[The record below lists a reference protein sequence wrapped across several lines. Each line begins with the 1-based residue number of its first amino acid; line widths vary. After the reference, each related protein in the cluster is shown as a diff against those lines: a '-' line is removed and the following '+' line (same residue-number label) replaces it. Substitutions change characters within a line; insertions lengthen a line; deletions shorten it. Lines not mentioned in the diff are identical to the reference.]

1 MNMHDSRISFG
12 DLSSAPKDTNNT
24 HDKEIISFPYEYY
37 CHWTPKVCLLLFQ
50 PSPLLYLFLYVVMS
64 RIYLSIVNLFLYSLG
79 FFLFLNLQ
87 LKPVSTASFANW
99 TRQAAKYFIHGE
111 LRLGRRAIPLFT
123 TLLSMRISDIIS
135 NCTVLT
141 RLSDARQLCRI
152 NLWSSSIIAD
162 NVIII
167 NPHQR
172 YNFDSSLRVTW
183 LGCSPYGRCRCL
195 MPLRK
200 SIGVSG
206 LCKIMYSNSHPA
218 DSFRYTSIPII
229 SYLCRQLAIILLL
242 SSVRLIARCSLDWYS
257 KAIPYDDGYQPAL
270 ETTPRP
276 TQVASSKAG
285 CELTRIKTNS
295 KWESIFSQLR
305 PCL

>member
-1 MNMHDSRISFG
+1 MTRVSHLGISPQRPKTQTTHMTRRSSHFHTNIIAIGHQKCVYYYSNQVHYYISFCT
-12 DLSSAPKDTNNT
+12 LWCRVYT
-24 HDKEIISFPYEYY
+24 
-37 CHWTPKVCLLLFQ
+37 
-50 PSPLLYLFLYVVMS
+50 
-64 RIYLSIVNLFLYSLG
+64 YLSIVKLFLYSLG
-79 FFLFLNLQ
+79 FLLFLNLQ
-87 LKPVSTASFANW
+87 LKPVSTAFFANW

-111 LRLGRRAIPLFT
+111 LRLGRRAIPLYT
-123 TLLSMRISDIIS
+123 TLSLSKRISDIIS

-162 NVIII
+162 SVIII

-183 LGCSPYGRCRCL
+183 LGCSPYGRRCRCL

-206 LCKIMYSNSHPA
+206 ICKIMYSNSHPA
-218 DSFRYTSIPII
+218 DSFIYTSIPII